1 MESLFASI
9 FTSHNSAWLDLQQM
23 PNTLLTA
30 KEWWMGLE
38 RARGEAS
45 DLHNENPQD
54 LIRAEASVARNV
66 NDCDLPKLEH

>member
-9 FTSHNSAWLDLQQM
+9 FTSNNSAWLDLQQM

-30 KEWWMGLE
+30 NEQWMGLE

-45 DLHNENPQD
+45 DPCNENP
-54 LIRAEASVARNV
+54 
-66 NDCDLPKLEH
+66 